1 MADFPNIEPDL
12 EEIALIANNQ
22 TYDSILTGE
31 FQSAGLSGAKWQC
44 TPTFSNRNGKEA
56 RDLRAFIFNQEGV
69 TGRFNYY
76 PASIDNLG
84 THAGQGVVDGAGQVG
99 KSLVTKG
106 WDTDQELLFAAGD
119 YLTVNGEMKMV
130 TADVS
135 VGQDYIEYDGTNY
148 VSESFDPEGWT
159 SSPSANITNIPIENP
174 SGESFVGFA
183 DSSAASGAL
192 VITRTDNKS
201 FSAGEYIYACILLK
215 DITSDYTLNMQIR
228 EADAISNTV
237 AFFPDGTVKTPS
249 ANIDINTIQL
259 TDGWALLQGRY
270 LSSND
275 TTDADSIFYLS
286 GMSVGSQLYVQ
297 AAFFGKSPLGNPY
310 AQYNRFL
317 SQSELAQFSPTNT
330 TLNIVSGE
338 LINSN
343 NVNSAA
349 NFARNN
355 VFSAIE
361 YQTMKIRWRRIQGV
375 LPLEFRF
382 SSSTTGQSAILS
394 YDENSDTDL
403 ISTIYDGSHY
413 ITTFDFS
420 NYQPWGGN
428 IEYQRWDVGDTGE
441 EFAFDYIFIYSPS
454 KLGEAENY
462 WPAKLRANATI
473 PITPAL
479 RVSPS
484 DENAIEVNNPY
495 FPARL
500 ETDGQSRLQVSSPV
514 IYNTSLSIVEDF

>member
-69 TGRFNYY
+69 AGRFNYY

-99 KSLVTKG
+99 KSLITKG
-106 WDTDQELLFAAGD
+106 WDADQELLFAAGD

-135 VGQDYIEYDGTNY
+135 VGQDYIEYDAVNY
-148 VSESFDPEGWT
+148 MPSPFDPEGWFHLGDT
-159 SSPSANITNIPIENP
+159 DGTITNITLENP
-174 SGESFVGFA
+174 SGQSFVGLVEMNNSSSYIVNRTENIDKQPAVTGEVFYSSFQYKPLTIQA
-183 DSSAASGAL
+183 NDRFVCTLFSSAGGAESITFDAFNQNILSTGNEGKIKFTYLNGGFIQVEIYGEANSNESDYGWQFVLTPLASG
-192 VITRTDNKS
+192 
-201 FSAGEYIYACILLK
+201 
-215 DITSDYTLNMQIR
+215 
-228 EADAISNTV
+228 SN
-237 AFFPDGTVKTPS
+237 A
-249 ANIDINTIQL
+249 
-259 TDGWALLQGRY
+259 
-270 LSSND
+270 
-275 TTDADSIFYLS
+275 
-286 GMSVGSQLYVQ
+286 SVYVQ
-297 AAFFGKSPLGNPY
+297 AAFFGK
-310 AQYNRFL
+310 A
-317 SQSELAQFSPTNT
+317 
-330 TLNIVSGE
+330 
-338 LINSN
+338 
-343 NVNSAA
+343 
-349 NFARNN
+349 
-355 VFSAIE
+355 
-361 YQTMKIRWRRIQGV
+361 
-375 LPLEFRF
+375 
-382 SSSTTGQSAILS
+382 
-394 YDENSDTDL
+394 
-403 ISTIYDGSHY
+403 DG
-413 ITTFDFS
+413 
-420 NYQPWGGN
+420 
-428 IEYQRWDVGDTGE
+428 
-441 EFAFDYIFIYSPS
+441 
-454 KLGEAENY
+454 

-500 ETDGQSRLQVSSPV
+500 ETDDQSRLQVSSPV